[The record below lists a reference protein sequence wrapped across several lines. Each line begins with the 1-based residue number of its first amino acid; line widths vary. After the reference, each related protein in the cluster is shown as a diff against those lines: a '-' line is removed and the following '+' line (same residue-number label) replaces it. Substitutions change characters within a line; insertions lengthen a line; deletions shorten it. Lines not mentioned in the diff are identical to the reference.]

1 MTGTIKFC
9 AKYALY
15 PVWLLNTSWEGK
27 QYYFAMN
34 GQNGK
39 FVGDLPV
46 DKKAA
51 RRWMLLLTVAITAA
65 SYGISWLLWLAHIL

>member
-1 MTGTIKFC
+1 MICCLLWLIDMT
-9 AKYALY
+9 AKALRA
-15 PVWLLNTSWEGK
+15 NDAR
-27 QYYFAMN
+27 FAMN

-51 RRWMLLLTVAITAA
+51 NRWMLLSTVAIAA
-65 SYGISWLLWLAHIL
+65 VAYGISWLLWLARIL

>member
-1 MTGTIKFC
+1 
-9 AKYALY
+9 
-15 PVWLLNTSWEGK
+15 
-27 QYYFAMN
+27 MN

-51 RRWMLLLTVAITAA
+51 NRWMLLSTVAIAA
-65 SYGISWLLWLAHIL
+65 VAYGISWLLWLARIL

>member
-1 MTGTIKFC
+1 MCHCGLIDYRAVT
-9 AKYALY
+9 
-15 PVWLLNTSWEGK
+15 W
-27 QYYFAMN
+27 N

-51 RRWMLLLTVAITAA
+51 NRWMLLSTVAIAA
-65 SYGISWLLWLAHIL
+65 VAYGISWLLWLARIL

>member
-1 MTGTIKFC
+1 MPGTIKFC

-34 GQNGK
+34 GRNGK

-51 RRWMLLLTVAITAA
+51 VLLIVSSFTAVA
-65 SYGISWLLWLAHIL
+65 LALEEGFSGE

>member
-1 MTGTIKFC
+1 MPVPGKN
-9 AKYALY
+9 KYALY

-51 RRWMLLLTVAITAA
+51 VLLIVSSFTAVA
-65 SYGISWLLWLAHIL
+65 LALEEGFSGE